1 MHSTTPGM
9 DSRMPRSTAPL
20 LPVMPMAVRPAPGMG
35 WALRPRD
42 SILSQTERTC
52 SSVAWDCMTTSISC
66 VLWER
71 GFLSVL
77 KRNEAEQIG
86 PEAEQRIDSS
96 DQEAGFVAEFGV
108 WDYVEVLRAS
118 SSGALRMT

>member
-1 MHSTTPGM
+1 
-9 DSRMPRSTAPL
+9 
-20 LPVMPMAVRPAPGMG
+20 
-35 WALRPRD
+35 
-42 SILSQTERTC
+42 
-52 SSVAWDCMTTSISC
+52 MTTSISC

-71 GFLSVL
+71 GLLSVL

-96 DQEAGFVAEFGV
+96 DQEAGFEAEFGV

-118 SSGALRMT
+118 SSGALRMTNFRFGDGREGAMRNGPAT

>member
-1 MHSTTPGM
+1 MHSTTPGI

-35 WALRPRD
+35 WAFRPRD

-52 SSVAWDCMTTSISC
+52 SSVALDCMTTSISC

-71 GFLSVL
+71 GMISVL
-77 KRNEAEQIG
+77 KRNEWGQIRLG
-86 PEAEQRIDSS
+86 KLENRKKKERK
-96 DQEAGFVAEFGV
+96 EKKRKEKKGKE
-108 WDYVEVLRAS
+108 RK
-118 SSGALRMT
+118 R